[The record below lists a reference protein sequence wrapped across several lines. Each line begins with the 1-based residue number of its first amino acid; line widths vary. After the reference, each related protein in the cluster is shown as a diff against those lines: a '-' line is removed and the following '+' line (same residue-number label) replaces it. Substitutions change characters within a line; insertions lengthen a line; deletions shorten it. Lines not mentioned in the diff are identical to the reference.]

1 MLLTQSEVAT
11 RLRVSVQTV
20 AKLRKEGKLVA
31 LKTKPILIDSDDLE
45 VYVCKLKSEAMVS
58 ITHGTTT
65 RTMDVAGSKA
75 FTRAITKRRLLT
87 RSN

>member
-45 VYVCKLKSEAMVS
+45 AYLCKLKNEAMVS
-58 ITHGTTT
+58 IMHSSTT
-65 RTMDVAGSKA
+65 RTTDEVGSKA

-87 RSN
+87 RRN

>member
-1 MLLTQSEVAT
+1 MLLTQSEVAE

-31 LKTKPILIDSDDLE
+31 LKTKPILIDSDDLDKLI
-45 VYVCKLKSEAMVS
+45 CKLKKETMVFS
-58 ITHGTTT
+58 THSSTTGE
-65 RTMDVAGSKA
+65 AGSKA

-87 RSN
+87 RNS